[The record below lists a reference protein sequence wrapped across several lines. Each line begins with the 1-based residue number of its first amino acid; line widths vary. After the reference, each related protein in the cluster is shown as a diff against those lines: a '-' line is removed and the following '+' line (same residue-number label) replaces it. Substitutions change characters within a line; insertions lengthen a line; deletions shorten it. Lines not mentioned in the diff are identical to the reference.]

1 MEKFSE
7 LIFSDD
13 FKRYIKDDDR
23 LEYVPKSLN
32 KSALLSHLSK
42 ALNFPDYFGENWDAL
57 YDCLSSMQISEPR
70 VALIHEAL
78 PDLDDKNLS
87 IYLNIL
93 NDIVKLK
100 KETIDKRTYPEL
112 IVIFPYI
119 SLERV
124 RALASK

>member
-1 MEKFSE
+1 M
-7 LIFSDD
+7 
-13 FKRYIKDDDR
+13 
-23 LEYVPKSLN
+23 EYVPKSLS

-112 IVIFPYI
+112 IVIFPCI